1 MTARQMYEA
10 VLAERNKVGTS
21 TMLLEDFNYFAN
33 KAIRQYINKRYT
45 LYDTSQQ
52 TTDDLRVLKA
62 SAKLNVN
69 KVGGLAVG
77 TNNLYGAVYEAVLP
91 SDYYHILSC
100 VCEYDVNQ
108 TYECHDSGDV
118 WHQGATKLTADQWAS
133 IINNSYMR
141 PSYRRP
147 YYYIHNDGINGPL
160 NQEVQTEKFTETDP
174 STTDR
179 VITIGDGNLTQDNPV
194 ERQSHVGNAYQRY
207 GNASPVRIEIRY
219 GKDDTV
225 FKLKNIY
232 VDYLKTPQHIRLTPT
247 QIDLTVDTSQLL
259 EFPDYV
265 CQEIINELVML
276 IMENEGD
283 GRLQTFI
290 PLSQS
295 IANPQIQQQS

>member
-118 WHQGATKLTADQWAS
+118 
-133 IINNSYMR
+133 
-141 PSYRRP
+141 
-147 YYYIHNDGINGPL
+147 
-160 NQEVQTEKFTETDP
+160 
-174 STTDR
+174 
-179 VITIGDGNLTQDNPV
+179 
-194 ERQSHVGNAYQRY
+194 
-207 GNASPVRIEIRY
+207 
-219 GKDDTV
+219 
-225 FKLKNIY
+225 
-232 VDYLKTPQHIRLTPT
+232 
-247 QIDLTVDTSQLL
+247 
-259 EFPDYV
+259 
-265 CQEIINELVML
+265 
-276 IMENEGD
+276 
-283 GRLQTFI
+283 
-290 PLSQS
+290 
-295 IANPQIQQQS
+295 